1 MGKVIVAIAGAIP
14 AKLVFWVDDGVLEN
28 PTSSM
33 NLQVKLPFCSGVSQ
47 PAMFSSG
54 VRFTFDTIQRA
65 LSSLMLRP
73 ERNASHILRLYKH
86 YEKHRKTNTKEHLVL
101 KNIENKGIASRE
113 SFQETLV
120 FALPWNWVS
129 RCFKCKIVLNRV
141 LGQRQTQAI
150 LNLQSW
156 SFRFHVHVQFS
167 KACLLKACHW
177 EPAAVHGHPKKRGW
191 LVMVTFSYITVF
203 ENVFFWFGR

>member
-47 PAMFSSG
+47 PAVFSSG

-73 ERNASHILRLYKH
+73 ERHASHILRLYKH
-86 YEKHRKTNTKEHLVL
+86 YEKHRKTNKKYVPPTKLDTNYL
-101 KNIENKGIASRE
+101 TAG
-113 SFQETLV
+113 
-120 FALPWNWVS
+120 W
-129 RCFKCKIVLNRV
+129 KI
-141 LGQRQTQAI
+141 
-150 LNLQSW
+150 
-156 SFRFHVHVQFS
+156 
-167 KACLLKACHW
+167 
-177 EPAAVHGHPKKRGW
+177 
-191 LVMVTFSYITVF
+191 TFVF
-203 ENVFFWFGR
+203 EGFSGSRLSGGYCNVLFVLVIQWCLHSIFNFQQSIQFDNDDNASKYTSTK